1 MPDDGH
7 HDIDASALQS
17 VVSIIKDM
25 EVKVKQ
31 TRTTILYLVRERL
44 SAVEKVR
51 AEHKRKY
58 TDLPIY

>member
-25 EVKVKQ
+25 EVKVDNKFELL
-31 TRTTILYLVRERL
+31 TRSLWQ
-44 SAVEKVR
+44 EKSSRNHITFGFVIV
-51 AEHKRKY
+51 Y
-58 TDLPIY
+58 FL

>member
-25 EVKVKQ
+25 EVKVDNKFELF
-31 TRTTILYLVRERL
+31 TRSFYDQKNHVKIILLL
-44 SAVEKVR
+44 NS
-51 AEHKRKY
+51 
-58 TDLPIY
+58 

>member
-25 EVKVKQ
+25 EVKVDNKFELF
-31 TRTTILYLVRERL
+31 TRSLWP
-44 SAVEKVR
+44 EKSCKNHITFEFVIV
-51 AEHKRKY
+51 Y
-58 TDLPIY
+58 FL

>member
-25 EVKVKQ
+25 EVKVDNKFELF
-31 TRTTILYLVRERL
+31 TRSLWP
-44 SAVEKVR
+44 EKSCKN
-51 AEHKRKY
+51 HI
-58 TDLPIY
+58 TF